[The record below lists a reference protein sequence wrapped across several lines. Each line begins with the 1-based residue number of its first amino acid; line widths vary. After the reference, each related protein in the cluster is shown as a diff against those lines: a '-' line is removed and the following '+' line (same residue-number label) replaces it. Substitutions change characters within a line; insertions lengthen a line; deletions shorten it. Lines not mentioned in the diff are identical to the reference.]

1 MICIYIR
8 MVYIFM
14 PSIMK
19 SEKTIAI
26 SWILHA
32 MKVVFGREKIRKDI
46 IKTFYPSVKHSKYIR
61 TFDAFQQYKKNPY
74 TDKQN
79 EILDYCDYV
88 SGKSHYVV
96 FTASNIQKHAEDF
109 ETHYQ
114 SFLLDNFTKILYV
127 INPSRDLKTENGYG
141 IYEPEVTE
149 EVLRPFFEKHGYI
162 VQYID
167 LTHPAQVD
175 TDDVFCQT
183 WSLYILLEVLKRGVH
198 VVDIPKTQKGKYEV
212 LLGFYKRCL
221 SDVPSVAKE
230 LQREYKTAI
239 KENKT
244 MIEDES
250 GIDIKNIKSIDVVDV
265 VMNMQAKDMKA

>member
-1 MICIYIR
+1 
-8 MVYIFM
+8 M
-14 PSIMK
+14 PSLMK

-32 MKVVFGREKIRKDI
+32 MKEVFGIEKIRKDI
-46 IKTFYPSVKHSKYIR
+46 IKTFYPSVKNPKYIR
-61 TFDAFQQYKKNPY
+61 TFDAFQQYEKKPY

-79 EILDYCDYV
+79 EILDYCASIV
-88 SGKSHYVV
+88 GLKHSVV
-96 FTASNIQKHAEDF
+96 FTASNIQQHAEDF

-114 SFLLDNFTKILYV
+114 TFLLDNSTKILYV

-141 IYEPEVTE
+141 IYEPEVAE
-149 EVLRPFFEKHGYI
+149 KVLRPFFEKHGYM

-167 LTHPAQVD
+167 LKHPAQVD

-183 WSLYILLEVLKRGVH
+183 WSLYILLEVLQHGVH
-198 VVDIPKTQKGKYEV
+198 VVDIPKTQKGKYEM
-212 LLGFYKRCL
+212 LLEFYKDCL
-221 SDVPSVAKE
+221 SEVPSLAKE
-230 LQREYKTAI
+230 LQQEYKTAI
-239 KENKT
+239 KEYKT

-250 GIDIKNIKSIDVVDV
+250 GLDIKNIKSIDVVDV